1 MPSYPIDH
9 ILPEVKAAVRANS
22 AVIIQAPPGAGK
34 TTRVPLA
41 LLEEF
46 SPRQGK
52 IIMLEPRRIAAVAA
66 ARWMARQRGE
76 PVGRTV
82 GYAIRFDS
90 RISADTRLEVVTE
103 GILTRR
109 LLDDPTLDG
118 VSLIVFDEFH
128 ERSLQADLALALCL
142 DIQRGLRDDLKLL
155 AMSATLDIG
164 PLAALLGDA
173 PVISSPGRAFP
184 VAERYLAAGDR
195 GRERSREERVIG
207 AVRTA
212 LAESPGDIL
221 VFLPGSGEIRRAATD
236 LHGIPA
242 VKGGEAAVH
251 PLYGDL
257 PFAEQERAI
266 QPGRKRK
273 IVLATN
279 IAETSLTIEGI
290 RVVIDSG
297 LTRRLQYDPATGMNR
312 LVTVKTSRAAAIQ
325 RQGRAGRI
333 APGVCYRL
341 YSPHDFQTMIPFA
354 PPEILVAD
362 LSSLVL
368 ELASWGV
375 TDPAALSWLDPPPE
389 AAWTAAREL
398 LSSLGALDRRGAPTE
413 LGREMARLPL
423 TPRLGCLLLRAARR
437 GFPGLGA
444 DLAALLSERD
454 IIRSGFRDPMFS
466 GRNGDISERLFLL
479 RRRRGEKMVREDA
492 PDRLRRRQSR
502 GDAPADGCSVAG
514 APISDARRGV
524 IGIAGVGS
532 APDGGVIAGANIG
545 TTAGAGKDVL
555 MKYPAP
561 SFGEYNPERLI
572 DTDVGKNGSAAA
584 PVDPGAL
591 ARVERAASQLRR
603 LAAITVGGRAPD
615 ASGGRESGGGKKRRA
630 SSKADHGGER
640 YEGEMPAALLLHAYP
655 DRIARRRD
663 EGGDRYL
670 LSQGRGVRLPRES
683 NMQGSVYLVVPR
695 LDAGEK
701 AEGIIH
707 LAEAVTEETI
717 RSELAGRLEVRR
729 RVVWNRQ
736 EERIVSLRQEC
747 LGALLL
753 AETSFPAMDDE
764 AVPLLCQAIVSGEA
778 RLDFRPEMRQFQG
791 RVALLKRC
799 FPDEGWPDLSDAE
812 LLAAPEV
819 WLAPRL
825 AGVRTGAQLAALD
838 LLPSLRALLPPAQ
851 QRLLENRAPTAVTV
865 PSGRRVPLDYAAG
878 PAPVLAVKLQE
889 MFGLAA
895 TPTVADGRVA
905 VRIHLLSPAG
915 RPVQVTEDL
924 KSFWENGYPQV
935 KKELKGRYPKHPWP
949 DDPWHAAPTG
959 RTQRRLSE
967 KRKPGK

>member
-1 MPSYPIDH
+1 MPPYPIDH
-9 ILPEVKAAVRANS
+9 ILPEVKAAVRANP

-34 TTRVPLA
+34 TTRVPPA
-41 LLEEF
+41 LLKEL

-52 IIMLEPRRIAAVAA
+52 IVMLEPRRIAAVAA
-66 ARWMARQRGE
+66 ARWMAGQRGE

-109 LLDDPTLDG
+109 LLNDPTLDG
-118 VSLIVFDEFH
+118 VSLIIFDEFH

-155 AMSATLDIG
+155 IMSATLDVG
-164 PLAALLGDA
+164 PLAALLGGA

-184 VAERYLAAGDR
+184 VAERYLPTV
-195 GRERSREERVIG
+195 GRAREKTREERVVG
-207 AVRTA
+207 AVHTA
-212 LAESPGDIL
+212 MAESSGDIL
-221 VFLPGSGEIRRAATD
+221 VFLPGGGEIRRTAAD
-236 LHGIPA
+236 LQDIPA
-242 VKGGEAAVH
+242 VKGGEATVH

-273 IVLATN
+273 IVMATN

-325 RQGRAGRI
+325 RQGRAGRV

-375 TDPAALSWLDPPPE
+375 TDPASLSWLDPPPA
-389 AAWTAAREL
+389 AAWAAAMEL
-398 LSSLGALDRRGAPTE
+398 LTILGALDRRGASTE

-423 TPRLGCLLLRAARR
+423 PPRLGCLLLQSVRR
-437 GFPGLGA
+437 GCPGLGA
-444 DLAALLSERD
+444 DISALLSERD
-454 IIRSGFRDPMFS
+454 ILRSGARNPLLP
-466 GRNGDISERLFLL
+466 GRAGDISERLFLL
-479 RRRRGEKMVREDA
+479 RRRRGQPMVREDT
-492 PDRLRRRQSR
+492 PDRLRRRPSR
-502 GDAPADGCSVAG
+502 GEDPADPVPVAG
-514 APISDARRGV
+514 TSCPDVQRGV
-524 IGIAGVGS
+524 ITGAGTGS
-532 APDGGVIAGANIG
+532 GPDGGVIAGADIG
-545 TTAGAGKDVL
+545 ATTGVGKDVL
-555 MKYPAP
+555 MSYPAA
-561 SFGEYNPERLI
+561 SFRENHPDRFM
-572 DTDVGKNGSAAA
+572 DTDVGKNGLASA
-584 PVDPGAL
+584 PVDPVAL
-591 ARVERAASQLRR
+591 AGVERAARQLRR
-603 LAAITVGGRAPD
+603 LAAIAGGAGNPD
-615 ASGGRESGGGKKRRA
+615 ASGRRESGGERRHA
-630 SSKADHGGER
+630 VSKADHRGER
-640 YEGEMPAALLLHAYP
+640 HDGEMLAALLLHAYP

-683 NMQGSVYLVVPR
+683 NLRGSAYLIAPR

-701 AEGIIH
+701 AEGVIH
-707 LAEAVTEETI
+707 LAEAVTEEII
-717 RSELAGRLEVRR
+717 RSELAGRLEIRR

-736 EERIVSLRQEC
+736 EGRIVSLRQEC
-747 LGALLL
+747 LDALLL
-753 AETSFPAMDDE
+753 TETPIPAADE
-764 AVPLLCQAIVSGEA
+764 ETIPLICEAIGSGEA
-778 RLDFRPEMRQFQG
+778 RLNFSPEVRQFQG

-799 FPDEGWPDLSDAE
+799 FPDEEWPDLWDAE
-812 LLAAPEV
+812 LLATPDK

-825 AGVRTGAQLAALD
+825 AGIRNSAQLAALE
-838 LLPSLRALLPPAQ
+838 LLPSLRAILPPAR
-851 QRLLENRAPTAVTV
+851 QRLLENRAPTAVTI
-865 PSGRRVPLDYAAG
+865 PSGRRVPLNYAAG
-878 PAPVLAVKLQE
+878 PVPVLAVKLQE
-889 MFGLAA
+889 MFGLAS
-895 TPTVADGRVA
+895 TPTVADGRASVL
-905 VRIHLLSPAG
+905 IHLLSPAG

-949 DDPWHAAPTG
+949 DDPWHAVPTG
-959 RTQRRLSE
+959 RTQRRLAEQS
-967 KRKPGK
+967 KSGK